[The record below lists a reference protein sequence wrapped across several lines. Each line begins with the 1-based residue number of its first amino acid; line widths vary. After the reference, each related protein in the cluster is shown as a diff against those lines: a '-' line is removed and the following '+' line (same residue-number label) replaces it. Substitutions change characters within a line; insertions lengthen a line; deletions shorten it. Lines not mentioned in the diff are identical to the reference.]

1 MIKSILFD
9 FGGVIYQHPKEV
21 IPEVLSRIYRQPVE
35 MTIKEYGKYRDDY
48 FTGRLSTEKLINSLS
63 STLGTNKTV
72 KEVKDLW
79 MKYYSEL
86 AKPNKEVLEIIK
98 DLHTKYKVFLFS
110 NTTEMSNNH
119 NSKTGLYDYFDD
131 LFLSYRLGMK
141 KPDQQIY
148 RKTISLIGCKAE
160 ECVFIDDEIKNLEPA
175 EKMGMKTILFNVL
188 IDL

>member
-1 MIKSILFD
+1 MGI
-9 FGGVIYQHPKEV
+9 
-21 IPEVLSRIYRQPVE
+21 
-35 MTIKEYGKYRDDY
+35 
-48 FTGRLSTEKLINSLS
+48 
-63 STLGTNKTV
+63 NKTV
-72 KEVKDLW
+72 KEVKGLW

-160 ECVFIDDEIKNLEPA
+160 ECVFIDDLQVNIAGFLINGTHILLAWIMMLPNL
-175 EKMGMKTILFNVL
+175 F
-188 IDL
+188 